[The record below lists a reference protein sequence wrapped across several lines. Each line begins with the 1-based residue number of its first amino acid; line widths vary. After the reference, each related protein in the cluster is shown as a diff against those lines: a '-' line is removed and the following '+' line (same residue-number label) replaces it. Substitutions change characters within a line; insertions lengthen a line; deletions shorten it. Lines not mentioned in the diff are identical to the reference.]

1 MSPITGDK
9 KASRLAQQLSRV
21 VPGLPELLA
30 YSRADFPRDI
40 VAGLSVAAVAL
51 PVGVAYAQLAGFR
64 PEFGL
69 YASILPLVAYA
80 LFGTSRQLIVGPDA
94 ATCAIVAAAVGPLAA
109 GNEVLYVSLS
119 MALAFLAGVFCIAAR
134 FLRLGALADFLST
147 PILVGFLNG
156 MALSIA
162 LGQIGK
168 IFGFTIAK
176 GGIIPRLVEF
186 ASKLNLTHPPTLAI
200 GLLAFLV
207 LAISPRLMP
216 RLPAALAAMII
227 TGAAVKLLGLDV
239 AGVKIVGAVPAGLPQ
254 LRIPSVPV
262 EFLPSLCA
270 EAAGVALIGFSS
282 MMLTARSFAVKNRYE
297 IDVDREF
304 AALGAANIAAAL
316 SQGFAVSGADSRT
329 AMSDAAGGR
338 TRVTGLV
345 TAAAVAAV
353 LLFFTSLLKYVPLAA
368 LGAILVK
375 TASSLLDLRSLKT
388 FYRVDRRE
396 LALSLLATL
405 GVAAVG
411 AVEAILIAVIL
422 ALLRFVR
429 LVSRP
434 RVEVLGRVPGLS
446 GFHSIDRHRDAVT
459 IPGLR
464 LFRFNAP
471 IVFFNA
477 PFFKSSVLEALGPDL
492 KWFVI
497 DMIPVTM
504 LDVTGLQAVTDVIE
518 TLRARGIVFVA
529 AGRETEWRER
539 AERRGLKL
547 NHRSFP
553 TLRAALKGYEQ
564 ENGLTTNAQAAPAGG
579 PVQLHP

>member
-1 MSPITGDK
+1 MTPSGGEKGAGWIE
-9 KASRLAQQLSRV
+9 RLSRIA
-21 VPGLPELLA
+21 PGLPDLLT
-30 YSRADFPRDI
+30 YRRADLPGDV

-94 ATCAIVAAAVGPLAA
+94 ATCALVAAAVGPMAM
-109 GNEVLYVSLS
+109 GNEDLYVSLS
-119 MALAFLAGVFCIAAR
+119 MALAFLAGLFCIVAR
-134 FLRLGALADFLST
+134 FFKLGALADFLSR

-168 IFGFTIAK
+168 IFGFPITK
-176 GGIIPRLVEF
+176 EGIIPRLVEF
-186 ASKLNLTHPPTLAI
+186 ASKLNLTHLPTLAI
-200 GLLAFLV
+200 GLFAFVV
-207 LAISPRLMP
+207 LAISPKLIP
-216 RLPAALAAMII
+216 RLPAALAAMIV
-227 TGAAVKLLGLDV
+227 TAAVVKLLALDG
-239 AGVKIVGAVPAGLPQ
+239 AGVKIIGPVPAGLPS
-254 LRIPSVPV
+254 LRIPSFPT
-262 EFLPSLCA
+262 EFLAHLCA
-270 EAAGVALIGFSS
+270 KSAGLALIAFSS
-282 MMLTARSFAVKNRYE
+282 MMLTARGFAAKNRYE
-297 IDVDREF
+297 IDPDREF
-304 AALGAANIAAAL
+304 AALGAANVAAAI

-345 TAAAVAAV
+345 TAATIAAV
-353 LLFFTSLLKYVPLAA
+353 LLFFTGPLQYVPIAA
-368 LGAILVK
+368 LGAVLVK
-375 TASSLLDLRSLKT
+375 AAFSLLDVRTLKS
-388 FYRVDRRE
+388 FYQIDRRE

-405 GVAAVG
+405 GVATVG
-411 AVEAILIAVIL
+411 AVQAILVAVIL

-434 RVEVLGRVPGLS
+434 KVEILGAVPGLP
-446 GFHSIDRHRDAVT
+446 GLHSTDRHRDAVT
-459 IPGLR
+459 IPGVL

-477 PFFKSSVLEALGPDL
+477 PFFKHSVLEAAEAAGPGL
-492 KWFVI
+492 RWFVM

-504 LDVTGLQAVTDVIE
+504 IDVTGLQAVAEVIE
-518 TLRARGIVFVA
+518 IFRARAVVFIA
-529 AGRETEWRER
+529 AGRETEWRQW
-539 AERRGLKL
+539 AERRSIQTDY
-547 NHRSFP
+547 RSFP

-564 ENGLTTNAQAAPAGG
+564 ENR
-579 PVQLHP
+579 

>member
-1 MSPITGDK
+1 ML
-9 KASRLAQQLSRV
+9 AALAQRLSRV
-21 VPGLPELLA
+21 APGLPDLLT
-30 YSRADFPRDI
+30 YNRADFPSDVI
-40 VAGLSVAAVAL
+40 AGLSVAAVAL

-109 GNEVLYVSLS
+109 GNEDLYVSLS
-119 MALAFLAGVFCIAAR
+119 MALAFLAGLFCIAAR
-134 FLRLGALADFLST
+134 FLRLGALADFLSK

-168 IFGFTIAK
+168 IFGFPIAK
-176 GGIIPRLVEF
+176 DGIIPRLFEF
-186 ASKLNLTHPPTLAI
+186 ASKLGLTHPPTLAI

-216 RLPAALAAMII
+216 RLPAALAAMIV
-227 TGAAVKLLGLDV
+227 TGAAVKLLGLDA
-239 AGVKIVGAVPAGLPQ
+239 AGVKTIGAVPAGLPH
-254 LRIPSVPV
+254 LRIPSFPV
-262 EFLPSLCA
+262 EFLPGLCG
-270 EAAGVALIGFSS
+270 EAAGLALIAFSS
-282 MMLTARSFAVKNRYE
+282 MMLTARSFAAKNRYE

-304 AALGAANIAAAL
+304 AALGAANIAAAV

-329 AMSDAAGGR
+329 AMSDSAGGR

-345 TAAAVAAV
+345 TAVTVAGV
-353 LLFFTSLLKYVPLAA
+353 LLFFTRPLQYVPIAA
-368 LGAILVK
+368 LGAVLVK
-375 TASSLLDLRSLKT
+375 AASSLLDLRSLKS
-388 FYRVDRRE
+388 FYQVDRRE

-405 GVAAVG
+405 GVATVG
-411 AVEAILIAVIL
+411 AVQAILVAVIL
-422 ALLRFVR
+422 ALLRFVK

-434 RVEVLGRVPGLS
+434 RVEILGKVPGRPGL
-446 GFHSIDRHRDAVT
+446 HSIDRHLDAAT
-459 IPGLR
+459 IPGLL

-477 PFFKSSVLEALGPDL
+477 AFFKRSVLEAAAAAGPDL

-504 LDVTGLQAVTDVIE
+504 IDITGIQAAQDVIE
-518 TLRARGIVFVA
+518 TFRARGIVFIG
-529 AGRETEWRER
+529 AGRETEWKQR
-539 AERRGLKL
+539 AEGRGLELKY
-547 NHRSFP
+547 RSFP
-553 TLRAALKGYEQ
+553 TLRAALKGYEK
-564 ENGLTTNAQAAPAGG
+564 ENSLSANTHAATGS
-579 PVQLHP
+579 